1 MLFGTAPA
9 WFATRTDPVEALRG
23 ANRSTRDSSS
33 LPQKAFLTLQATLS
47 VVLVAGAGMLTRS
60 LINLEHQNFGFETA
74 NRVTV
79 NLNSPPATYSPERL
93 DALYR
98 NLEERLGHLP
108 SVERASLALY
118 NRFIDNW
125 SDDVVV
131 QGHPSASFNERGGA
145 SWDRVSAGYFET
157 IGQPIIRGRGFIEA
171 DAGRSA
177 PVAVV
182 NQAFVQRFFPKEGP
196 LDKHFS
202 LELPSEAGRF
212 RIIGVVRDAK
222 YAFPDEPVHPM
233 FFVPLA
239 QSIAYDEPNLKR
251 GETRSHLRREFGAY
265 PITRRRSRMRRTWI
279 TLFVMRRFLARRTF
293 RVMRLALSSR
303 TSIDFSL
310 EPA

>member
-118 NRFIDNW
+118 N
-125 SDDVVV
+125 
-131 QGHPSASFNERGGA
+131 
-145 SWDRVSAGYFET
+145 
-157 IGQPIIRGRGFIEA
+157 
-171 DAGRSA
+171 
-177 PVAVV
+177 
-182 NQAFVQRFFPKEGP
+182 P
-196 LDKHFS
+196 LH
-202 LELPSEAGRF
+202 
-212 RIIGVVRDAK
+212 
-222 YAFPDEPVHPM
+222 
-233 FFVPLA
+233 
-239 QSIAYDEPNLKR
+239 
-251 GETRSHLRREFGAY
+251 
-265 PITRRRSRMRRTWI
+265 
-279 TLFVMRRFLARRTF
+279 
-293 RVMRLALSSR
+293 
-303 TSIDFSL
+303 
-310 EPA
+310 

>member
-1 MLFGTAPA
+1 
-9 WFATRTDPVEALRG
+9 
-23 ANRSTRDSSS
+23 
-33 LPQKAFLTLQATLS
+33 
-47 VVLVAGAGMLTRS
+47 VLVAGAGMLTRS

-118 NRFIDNW
+118 NPFIDNW